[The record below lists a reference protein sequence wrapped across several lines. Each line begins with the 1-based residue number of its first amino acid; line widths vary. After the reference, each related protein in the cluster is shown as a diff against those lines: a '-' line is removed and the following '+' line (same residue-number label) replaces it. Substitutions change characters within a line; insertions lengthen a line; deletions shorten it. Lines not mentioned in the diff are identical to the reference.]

1 MRNVCFK
8 KGLVFGII
16 VLFLGVGATS
26 SGINVNANPKNVLK
40 DNSEV
45 EPLGDYIE
53 IISRV
58 SGSGYDYSGG
68 GFFELN
74 IVDGSVDIK
83 ALTLL
88 NGIITGHAE
97 YIYARFFIGLRL
109 PVANYWYN
117 FGGWAFGDIVWY

>member
-45 EPLGDYIE
+45 LFQ
-53 IISRV
+53 ISSRL
-58 SGSGYDYSGG
+58 SQTT
-68 GFFELN
+68 EW
-74 IVDGSVDIK
+74 K
-83 ALTLL
+83 
-88 NGIITGHAE
+88 ITGW
-97 YIYARFFIGLRL
+97 RK
-109 PVANYWYN
+109 
-117 FGGWAFGDIVWY
+117 